1 MDPALAS
8 VEILR
13 QGTAVVVIF
22 TGSVWALTE
31 IIEIIPHTKAVSL
44 KNSLFM

>member
-1 MDPALAS
+1 MDPARAS
-8 VEILR
+8 GDILR
-13 QGTAVVVIF
+13 KGTAVVVIF
-22 TGSVWALTE
+22 TGSVWALAE